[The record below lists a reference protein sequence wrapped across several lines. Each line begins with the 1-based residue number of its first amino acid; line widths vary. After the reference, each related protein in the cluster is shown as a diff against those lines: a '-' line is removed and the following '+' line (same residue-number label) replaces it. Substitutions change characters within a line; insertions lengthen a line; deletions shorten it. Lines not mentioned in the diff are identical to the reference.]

1 MNKLNKTQTKE
12 LATAI
17 FEWRKAYQAMETD
30 QAVEKARASVE
41 RANIRLEKAE
51 KTYRGSMQGNKMV
64 IETLLLIEQQSVIA
78 FGIRAKFRKAYDRI
92 TYDRKTLDNIAA
104 ENVRI
109 FNLINPHR
117 KVSPVKA
124 GVSIEVSDPIALLK
138 PVKFS
143 PVLEI
148 K

>member
-1 MNKLNKTQTKE
+1 MNKLNDTQNKD

-17 FEWRKAYQAMETD
+17 FAWRKAYQAMETSPE
-30 QAVEKARASVE
+30 VEKARKSVE
-41 RANIRLEKAE
+41 RANARLVEAESLFKEEIKESEK
-51 KTYRGSMQGNKMV
+51 V
-64 IETLLLIEQQSVIA
+64 IIELTTLIESSVLA

-92 TYDRKTLDNIAA
+92 TYDRKVLDNIAA

-109 FNLINPHR
+109 KNLIWPHR
-117 KVSPVKA
+117 KVSQIKA
-124 GVSIEVSDPIALLK
+124 GVSVEVADPIALLK

>member
-1 MNKLNKTQTKE
+1 MNELNKTQTKD

-17 FEWRKAYQAMETD
+17 YEWRKAYRKMETD
-30 QAVEKARASVE
+30 KAVEKARASVK
-41 RANIRLEKAE
+41 RAEIRLEKAE
-51 KTYRGSMQGNKMV
+51 REYRGSMKGSKMV
-64 IETLLLIEQQSVIA
+64 IESLLLIEQQSVMA

-92 TYDRKTLDNIAA
+92 TYDRAVLDRIAA

-109 FNLINPHR
+109 KNLIYPHR

-124 GVSIEVSDPIALLK
+124 GVSVEVADPIALLK
-138 PVKFS
+138 PVVFS
-143 PVLEI
+143 PVLET